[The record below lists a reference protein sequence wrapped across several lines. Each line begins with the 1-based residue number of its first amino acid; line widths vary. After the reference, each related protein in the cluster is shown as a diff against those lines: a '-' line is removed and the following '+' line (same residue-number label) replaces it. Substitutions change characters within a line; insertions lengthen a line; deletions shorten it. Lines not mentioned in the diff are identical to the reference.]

1 MSMNRVIL
9 VGRVGKD
16 PEVRSFDNGG
26 KVANFSL
33 ATSERWRDKNS
44 GERKEKTEWTN
55 IVVTGDGLFGVVE
68 RFVRKGSQIGIEGK
82 LQTRKYQDRDGTDRY
97 VTEVV
102 VSGFGGGITLLDSK
116 RDDDSGSSRPADTGR
131 SYGAAKQGDTS
142 GAGYGGGGFNGGLDG
157 DDIPFA
163 CEWR

>member
-1 MSMNRVIL
+1 MSLNRVIL

-16 PEVRSFDNGG
+16 PEVRSFNNGG
-26 KVANFSL
+26 RVANFSL
-33 ATSERWRDKNS
+33 ATSERWKDKAT

-55 IVVTGDGLFGVVE
+55 IVVSGDGLVGIVE

-82 LQTRKYQDRDGTDRY
+82 LQTRKYQDRDGNDRY

-102 VSGFGGGITLLDSK
+102 VSGFGGGLTLLDSK
-116 RDDDSGSSRPADTGR
+116 RDDGESRGSSGN
-131 SYGAAKQGDTS
+131 YGAAKQGDTS
-142 GAGYGGGGFNGGLDG
+142 GAGYGGGGGGGFNPLD

-163 CEWR
+163 PEWR

>member
-16 PEVRSFDNGG
+16 PEVRSFNNGG
-26 KVANFSL
+26 RVANFSL
-33 ATSERWRDKNS
+33 ATSERWKDKAT

-55 IVVTGDGLFGVVE
+55 IVVTGDGLVGVVE

-82 LQTRKYQDRDGTDRY
+82 LQTRKYQDRDGNERS

-102 VSGFGGGITLLDSK
+102 VGGFGGNVTLLDSK
-116 RDDDSGSSRPADTGR
+116 RSDDDSSSSRPADTGR
-131 SYGAAKQGDTS
+131 SYGAAKAGDS
-142 GAGYGGGGFNGGLDG
+142 YGGGGAYSSDLD

>member
-9 VGRVGKD
+9 IGRVGKD
-16 PEVRSFDNGG
+16 PELRSFNNGG
-26 KVANFSL
+26 RVANFSL
-33 ATSERWRDKNS
+33 ATSERWTDKNT

-55 IVVTGDGLFGVVE
+55 IVVSGDGLVGVVE

-82 LQTRKYQDRDGTDRY
+82 LQTRKYQDRDDNDRY

-102 VSGFGGGITLLDSK
+102 VSGFGGNLTLLDSK
-116 RDDDSGSSRPADTGR
+116 REDDGDSRSSDTGQ

-142 GAGYGGGGFNGGLDG
+142 GAGYGGGGGHDTAF
-157 DDIPFA
+157 DDEIPF
-163 CEWR
+163 